1 MLLLLGYLVVVSI
14 HQHTHIY
21 TFACVVYVHVH
32 IDFVNK
38 YKTRDT
44 TVSISPE
51 IFDYRVNNAPLQF
64 VVASGNQ
71 TQCAYVQTI
80 TDGFERVGNFRLL
93 LSSENSA
100 VVVDSANSAATIR
113 IFD

>member
-1 MLLLLGYLVVVSI
+1 MRHNY
-14 HQHTHIY
+14 
-21 TFACVVYVHVH
+21 
-32 IDFVNK
+32 
-38 YKTRDT
+38 
-44 TVSISPE
+44 VSISPE
-51 IFDYRVNNAPLQF
+51 IFDYRVNTAPLQF

-71 TQCAYVQTI
+71 TQCAYVQAI
-80 TDGFERVGNFRLL
+80 SDGIFERVETFRLL